1 MVACLF
7 YNTSAEA
14 IAEAVNL
21 GTDTLK
27 LMATNVAH
35 SASAVNKADV
45 TELSVANGYTGPVTV
60 TVASSSSTGS
70 TYKLVL
76 NSPAAWT
83 LTGSITLR
91 GLVLYSD
98 TAVNKPLICRW
109 NLATDGSAVTLTPPT
124 VSSLGIQFDATA
136 GVLTIEQA

>member
-27 LMATNVAH
+27 LMVTNAVH
-35 SASAVNKADV
+35 SATAVNKADV
-45 TELSVANGYTGPVTV
+45 AELSVANGYTGPVTV

>member
-27 LMATNVAH
+27 LMATNAVH
-35 SASAVNKADV
+35 SATAVNKADV
-45 TELSVANGYTGPVTV
+45 AELSVANGYTGPVTV

-109 NLATDGSAVTLTPPT
+109 NLAADGSAVTLTPPT